1 MNRSLSSKMDPA
13 AYKNLTVSRGFNYHY
28 FISPARDGKPTI
40 LFLHGFPSTSSDWR
54 HQVIFFRNL
63 GYGVIVPDLLGY
75 GGTSKPLDPAEYNQS
90 LITKDVIDI
99 LDAEKIDKVISVGHD
114 WGSVVNSRLIN
125 FFPERI
131 SAASFLA
138 VGYIPPKGRSNWR
151 AALEQTKNTFGREVF
166 GYQLFFVEDDAAEII
181 EKHWDSFHSLMWPAE
196 PETWIEHVGPTGAAK
211 AWVLADTK
219 TALPAYLTEED
230 KAAQTAVLLKDGFQ
244 SSLNWYKPNFSDLA
258 AKDAEL
264 IPLENY
270 DIKQPVLFIA
280 CSKDFVGVPAI
291 GYHALST
298 HAKNLKTTELDAG
311 HWVLLSH
318 PTDVNREL
326 LSWIQETL

>member
-1 MNRSLSSKMDPA
+1 MDPN
-13 AYKNLTVSRGFNYHY
+13 AYKNVAVSRGFNYHY
-28 FISPARDGKPTI
+28 FISPARAGKPTI

-54 HQVIFFRNL
+54 HQAIFFRDL

-125 FFPERI
+125 FFSERVT
-131 SAASFLA
+131 AAAFLA
-138 VGYIPPKGRSNWR
+138 VGYIPPNPKSDWR
-151 AALEQTKNTFGREVF
+151 ELKDHAQNLV

-181 EKHWDSFHSLMWPAE
+181 EKHWDSFHSLVWPNE
-196 PETWIEHVGPTGAAK
+196 HETWIEHMRPNGAAK
-211 AWVLADTK
+211 AWILADKK
-219 TALPAYLTEED
+219 TPLPAYLTEED
-230 KAAQTAVLLKDGFQ
+230 KAAQTAALLKDGIQ
-244 SSLNWYKPNFSDLA
+244 GGLNWYKPSYSDLA

-264 IPLENY
+264 IPVENY

-280 CSKDFVGVPAI
+280 CNKDFIGVPAM
-291 GYHALST
+291 GYHTLST
-298 HAKNLKTTELDAG
+298 HANNLATTELDAG
-311 HWVLLSH
+311 HWALLSH

-326 LSWIQETL
+326 LSWIQEKL

>member
-166 GYQLFFVEDDAAEII
+166 GYQLFLVEDDAAEII
-181 EKHWDSFHSLMWPAE
+181 EKHKKR
-196 PETWIEHVGPTGAAK
+196 AK
-211 AWVLADTK
+211 QLSCEAGF
-219 TALPAYLTEED
+219 LTISPQD